1 MHTRQP
7 SFSISFLSTEIRGSQ
22 AMNDS
27 DQNCP
32 PATASV
38 TVVAASSSSSSPS
51 PSKEMMLH
59 QNQPANSAQSP
70 LLTAAQPS
78 STKRRS
84 ADLTASEIS
93 GLWKGER
100 KFFISRLFV
109 RFDGS
114 IAHHLVLLANHLSRT
129 PPSLSRHMAH
139 ILHQT
144 YMQL

>member
-1 MHTRQP
+1 
-7 SFSISFLSTEIRGSQ
+7 
-22 AMNDS
+22 MNDS

-100 KFFISRLFV
+100 KFFI
-109 RFDGS
+109 
-114 IAHHLVLLANHLSRT
+114 
-129 PPSLSRHMAH
+129 PPFRAF
-139 ILHQT
+139 
-144 YMQL
+144 